1 MPDPTAQ
8 TQLQR
13 ELKQRKPFRSV
24 GQEVTVGLLR
34 TADVVRRRWA
44 EALEPYGITPP
55 QYNVLRILRGAG
67 REGLCTLEVAKR
79 LIERAPGITRMM
91 DRLEARGW
99 VRRERSTDD
108 RREVR
113 CYVTPPGEALLA
125 GLDGLAD
132 EVDDA
137 SIRGLSKAEGRE
149 LLRLLDKV
157 RAGPRSH

>member
-1 MPDPTAQ
+1 MPQANTGSR
-8 TQLQR
+8 LQR

-24 GQEVTVGLLR
+24 GHEATVGLLR
-34 TADVVRRRWA
+34 TADVVRRRWT
-44 EALEPYGITPP
+44 EALEPHGMTAP

-99 VRRERSTDD
+99 VRRERSSDD

-113 CYVTPPGEALLA
+113 CYVTPQGEALLA
-125 GLDGLAD
+125 QVDEVVAGAD
-132 EVDDA
+132 EATV
-137 SIRGLSKAEGRE
+137 RGLSKAEARE
-149 LLRLLDKV
+149 LIRLLDKV
-157 RAGPRSH
+157 RAGLR